1 MDNDGDLD
9 IFIGSGYSGDIS
21 YFQNT
26 GTATM
31 PAFAAPQVNP
41 FGLQG
46 STSYQSAP
54 VLVDLDSDG
63 DLDMM
68 VAEYYGAFRYFENTG
83 TNTAPAFA
91 APVAN
96 PFGLPPAN
104 YSLDFVGLSGAD
116 MDADGDV
123 DLLMSTYGGDLLY
136 FENTTPIA
144 PVGPILEFNSAS
156 LTFNE
161 GNVTTVGIPVNI
173 LNPDNNTT
181 TADVRIS
188 MGGTATNG
196 DDYTFSNPTQVSF
209 VPNGPLQAFFNIGI
223 INDMLVES
231 DETII
236 FELTNLS
243 SNASLG
249 TNGVFTLTIQNDDV
263 AEVSFADISE
273 TVFENSMS
281 YDLVA
286 TLSNPLDQQ
295 AQVDLDINSLI
306 TTATD
311 GQDFSLSSTR
321 FTFPPNS
328 TAQQTIT
335 VTLIDDNDVE
345 GNEEL
350 SVGLANPTGD
360 MVIGNIDIFSLQILD
375 DDYAVG
381 IDVLEQ
387 AYGLAV
393 SPNPAEDVV
402 EIRMKQ
408 AAALSCKLT
417 DLQGKLLKQVAL
429 NGVSST
435 MRVGDLSPGMYTLHF
450 EGAKHSGS
458 VKLLVK

>member
-1 MDNDGDLD
+1 
-9 IFIGSGYSGDIS
+9 
-21 YFQNT
+21 
-26 GTATM
+26 
-31 PAFAAPQVNP
+31 
-41 FGLQG
+41 
-46 STSYQSAP
+46 
-54 VLVDLDSDG
+54 
-63 DLDMM
+63 
-68 VAEYYGAFRYFENTG
+68 
-83 TNTAPAFA
+83 
-91 APVAN
+91 
-96 PFGLPPAN
+96 
-104 YSLDFVGLSGAD
+104 
-116 MDADGDV
+116 
-123 DLLMSTYGGDLLY
+123 
-136 FENTTPIA
+136 
-144 PVGPILEFNSAS
+144 
-156 LTFNE
+156 
-161 GNVTTVGIPVNI
+161 
-173 LNPDNNTT
+173 
-181 TADVRIS
+181 